1 MKRNTLQA
9 RLIAIAL
16 LALGA
21 STAQAQGWGS
31 EIRQDNREIRKDRQ
45 ELRSDYRELER
56 DRADYARARANGD
69 VAGMYR
75 ERREIRQDVAEIN
88 RDRAKLRHD
97 LRERRQDM
105 SDHRNHGSDY
115 RRAGWNQERLGS
127 WNRTS
132 QEHPAAIQHRSEAR
146 HDRAVQPASWQGT
159 RPTSSTPS
167 TNTSQGNN
175 GRHAGWSSGRGNP
188 KGS

>member
-1 MKRNTLQA
+1 MKRNTLRA
-9 RLIAIAL
+9 SLIAIAL

-21 STAQAQGWGS
+21 TAAQAQGWGS
-31 EIRQDNREIRKDRQ
+31 EIRQDNREIRQDRQ

-75 ERREIRQDVAEIN
+75 ERREIRQDMAEIQ
-88 RDRAKLRHD
+88 RDRAELRHD

-105 SDHRNHGSDY
+105 SDHRGHGSNY
-115 RRAGWNQERLGS
+115 RRAGWGQDRHGA

-132 QEHPAAIQHRSEAR
+132 QERQAAIHG
-146 HDRAVQPASWQGT
+146 D
-159 RPTSSTPS
+159 
-167 TNTSQGNN
+167 N
-175 GRHAGWSSGRGNP
+175 GRHLSWERGRGNP
-188 KGS
+188 HGS